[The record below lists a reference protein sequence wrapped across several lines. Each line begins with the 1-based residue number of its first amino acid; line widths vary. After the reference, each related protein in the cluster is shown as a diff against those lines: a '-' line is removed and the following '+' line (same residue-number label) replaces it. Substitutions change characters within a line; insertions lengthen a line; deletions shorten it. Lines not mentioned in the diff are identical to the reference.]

1 MTSSNPFL
9 NNGVA
14 PQSQAPV
21 QQQPVQQGQPQFS
34 NPAQQQP
41 VQQNQAPVTAPQFQ
55 APTQQPVQQNYQQPV
70 QNQAAATAQMSTPAS
85 SSDPFANP
93 TGGGDGSKISDELNQ
108 AVLMRPTEY
117 IPEMNTTQGKT
128 DAVRC
133 DWIVLTGPNMGQVR
147 SQSLIFQT
155 VLKRELKAR
164 IGSAQPFLV
173 GVVVLGEAR
182 GGNNAPY
189 LLAPADDQVRALAA
203 QAAQANNWI

>member
-1 MTSSNPFL
+1 M
-9 NNGVA
+9 V
-14 PQSQAPV
+14 
-21 QQQPVQQGQPQFS
+21 
-34 NPAQQQP
+34 
-41 VQQNQAPVTAPQFQ
+41 QNQAPVQAPQFQ
-55 APTQQPVQQNYQQPV
+55 APPQQQAPAQNYQAPV
-70 QNQAAATAQMSTPAS
+70 QNQAATTQMATPPS

-93 TGGGDGSKISDELNQ
+93 TGGGDGSKISEELNQ

-117 IPEMNTTQGKT
+117 IPEMSTTQGKT

-203 QAAQANNWI
+203 QVAQANNWI